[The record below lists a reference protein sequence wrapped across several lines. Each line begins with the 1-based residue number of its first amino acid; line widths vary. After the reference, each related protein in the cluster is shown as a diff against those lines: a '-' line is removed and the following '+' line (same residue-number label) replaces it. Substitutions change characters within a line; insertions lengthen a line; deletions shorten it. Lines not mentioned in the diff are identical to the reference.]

1 MNESGKVHVGSR
13 VVLWPQCCK
22 QLELR
27 FLSQQFPKKKKIP
40 LAAGREAEDP
50 IAVAAKSHGI
60 IIFHHDGGVFFP
72 TGCS

>member
-27 FLSQQFPKKKKIP
+27 FLSQQFPKKKIP

-72 TGCS
+72 TGRS